1 MLKPLDSEWQ
11 SWSATAQQTIMIWQS
26 WSATKQQT
34 IMIPN
39 KKKIENNSYR
49 KGSLGVL
56 PQHKFEK
63 LKIIQFQFNTVKAT
77 SGQKGMVHKI

>member
-1 MLKPLDSEWQ
+1 MLQ
-11 SWSATAQQTIMIWQS
+11 HN
-26 WSATKQQT
+26 KQLWFDNHEVLQNNKQLWFT
-34 IMIPN
+34 N

-77 SGQKGMVHKI
+77 SGQKGMVHEI